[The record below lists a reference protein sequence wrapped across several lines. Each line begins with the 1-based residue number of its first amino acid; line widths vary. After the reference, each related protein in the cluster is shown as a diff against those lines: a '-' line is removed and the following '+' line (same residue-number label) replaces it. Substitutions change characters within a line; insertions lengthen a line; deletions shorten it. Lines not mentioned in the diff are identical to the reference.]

1 MAEAGGRPGDYP
13 HGKVSSKINC
23 QKDKLQ
29 DFQLSQKQ
37 NKTFT
42 LLTQGLH

>member
-1 MAEAGGRPGDYP
+1 MAEAGGWAGDYP

-29 DFQLSQKQ
+29 DF
-37 NKTFT
+37 
-42 LLTQGLH
+42 